1 MILHLRPATV
11 ADVPRL
17 VEHFYRHLPESG
29 RGGAPHFGPPP
40 VLSPAEIIER
50 LTDGL
55 SRPLDAPGW
64 ERSFVLVS
72 NPSAP
77 NLDDVKI
84 LGHAELRADGMPS
97 RSHRACLGM
106 GIERAYTRRGYGPR
120 LLQAVL
126 AFAREETSL
135 AWVDLGVF
143 AQNRPAHELYLRA
156 GFVETGRVVDMFRM
170 PDGTRIDDIQMT
182 LAIPRTVTR

>member
-1 MILHLRPATV
+1 MLLRAASV

-29 RGGAPHFGPPP
+29 RGGSPHFGLPP
-40 VLSPAEIIER
+40 VLSPAEVVER

-72 NPSAP
+72 SRSTP

-84 LGHAELRADGMPS
+84 CGHVELRADGMPS
-97 RSHRACLGM
+97 RAHRAALGM
-106 GIERAYTRRGYGPR
+106 GIERAYTGRGYGPR
-120 LLQAVL
+120 LLHAVL

-135 AWVDLGVF
+135 AWIDLGVF

-156 GFVETGRVVDMFRM
+156 GFVETGRVRDMFRM

-182 LAIPRTVTR
+182 LPLSRASIR